1 MCTDTKRTSNRCEV
15 KPEVIEDC
23 ETYGTLPDGSCLKRR
38 VVDHSG
44 EGTCIKEEDFVPP
57 KIGPIQDYPPKLYR
71 VIKDLKP
78 GSKKYKQCCGKNRP
92 APPKSDRYHIEVN
105 FCQEVELKSGKFDSP
120 KHLKFESPDH
130 YRHARFEF
138 ENVKKPRKGAN
149 YYRFKYK
156 QMCEVKPC
164 RGRGTAL
171 ITTNVKEGIYGAK
184 YLLSYSALSKDRRYF
199 TLHRECDTFIAEVYD
214 IYSKDK

>member
-1 MCTDTKRTSNRCEV
+1 MYTRPTEASIFIRLFWTVHTTTLIFLKDKQTILDHVFGCDIYLLKEGGYYTIQHYVCVHTETKRTSNRCEV

-38 VVDHSG
+38 VVDHGG

-57 KIGPIQDYPPKLYR
+57 KIGPLQDYPPKLYR

-105 FCQEVELKSGKFDSP
+105 YCQEVELDCHGCF
-120 KHLKFESPDH
+120 
-130 YRHARFEF
+130 
-138 ENVKKPRKGAN
+138 
-149 YYRFKYK
+149 
-156 QMCEVKPC
+156 
-164 RGRGTAL
+164 RGC
-171 ITTNVKEGIYGAK
+171 
-184 YLLSYSALSKDRRYF
+184 S
-199 TLHRECDTFIAEVYD
+199 
-214 IYSKDK
+214 